1 MIYDIQK
8 ASMLKRIPA
17 WILDAILAI
26 IVATVAMAGLAFL
39 LNLDGHVAA
48 LDEIYVS
55 YEQKYGIDFS
65 LSEEE
70 VAQLDEE
77 VVAIYQAAA
86 EELSKDT
93 RAEQAYEKVINTLFA
108 VLSLSLFAP
117 SLLLEFLVPLWLK
130 NGQTLGKKAF
140 GVGVMRTDGVR
151 VNKMILFTRAV
162 LGKYTLETMIP
173 ILLLMMVLL
182 GTLGMIGLLALI
194 VALFLIAGTLFVS
207 KNHTAIHDRLACTVA
222 VDLSSQL
229 IFDTPEEREE
239 YIAKADEDADF
250 HSEQ

>member
-17 WILDAILAI
+17 WILDAVLAM
-26 IVATVAMAGLAFL
+26 IVATVALAGLTFL
-39 LNLDGHVAA
+39 LNLDDHIEA
-48 LDEIYVS
+48 LDQIYVS
-55 YEQKYGIDFS
+55 YEEKYGINFS

-70 VAQLDEE
+70 VAKLGED
-77 VVAIYQAAA
+77 VLATYQAAA

-93 RAEQAYEKVINTLFA
+93 QAQIAFEKVLNTVFA
-108 VLSLSLFAP
+108 ALSLSLFVS
-117 SLLLEFLVPLWLK
+117 SLLLEFLVPIWLK

-140 GVGVMRTDGVR
+140 GVGVMRIDGVKI
-151 VNKMILFTRAV
+151 NKMILFTRAI

-173 ILLLMMVLL
+173 ALLLLMLFF
-182 GTLGMIGLLALI
+182 GTLGMVGLLAL
-194 VALFLIAGTLFVS
+194 VAALFVIAGTLFVT
-207 KNHTAIHDRLACTVA
+207 KKHTAIHDLLACTVA

-239 YIAKADEDADF
+239 YIEQADA
-250 HSEQ
+250 